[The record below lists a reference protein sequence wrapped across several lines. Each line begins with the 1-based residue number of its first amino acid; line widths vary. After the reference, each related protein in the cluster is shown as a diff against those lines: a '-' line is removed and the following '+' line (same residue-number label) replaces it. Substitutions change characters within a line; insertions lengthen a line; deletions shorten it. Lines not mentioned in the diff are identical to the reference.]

1 MLSLHS
7 PQALLHV
14 GFTQGVPVIVAV
26 NTGTPRRN
34 SELRSGAVLTARVRK
49 VLELGPLSPTEVQS
63 RTLHTV
69 DDWHATSHCVFTR
82 PQIPVYR
89 VNAALFQWY
98 QPLSCGHIPGHW

>member
-1 MLSLHS
+1 MQNNKLLLALGAQRLKMLSLHS

-63 RTLHTV
+63 CTLAH
-69 DDWHATSHCVFTR
+69 S
-82 PQIPVYR
+82 
-89 VNAALFQWY
+89 
-98 QPLSCGHIPGHW
+98 